1 MSNIP
6 HKNLLFLTCLLF
18 SISHQ
23 QSSITNHIND
33 INEEDL
39 MLLLGNNY
47 KVILDSNSS
56 IRNNNED
63 FVIKE
68 SKSKN
73 SSPQHESSTTFELI
87 DKAYNLDIDILQK
100 DINLLMDIDDF
111 KEDISI
117 KKRSFSL
124 ENLIFSGDVIN
135 SISKRQLLKSVF
147 LSSKITFDE
156 KVVL

>member
-6 HKNLLFLTCLLF
+6 KKNLLFLTCLLF
-18 SISHQ
+18 SMSHQ

-56 IRNNNED
+56 IRINSED

-68 SKSKN
+68 SKSN
-73 SSPQHESSTTFELI
+73 SSTQNESSTTFELI
-87 DKAYNLDIDILQK
+87 DKAYSLEIDILQK
-100 DINLLMDIDDF
+100 DINLLQDIDDF
-111 KEDISI
+111 KEDISN

-124 ENLIFSGDVIN
+124 ENLVFSGDVFN
-135 SISKRQLLKSVF
+135 SISKRQLLNSVF

-156 KVVL
+156 RIAL

>member
-6 HKNLLFLTCLLF
+6 KKNLLFLTCLLF
-18 SISHQ
+18 SMSHQ

-56 IRNNNED
+56 VRINSED

-68 SKSKN
+68 SKSN
-73 SSPQHESSTTFELI
+73 SSTQNESSTTFELI
-87 DKAYNLDIDILQK
+87 DKAYSLEIDILQK
-100 DINLLMDIDDF
+100 DINLLQDIDDF
-111 KEDISI
+111 KEDISY

-124 ENLIFSGDVIN
+124 ENLVFSGDVFN
-135 SISKRQLLKSVF
+135 SISKRQLLNSVF
-147 LSSKITFDE
+147 LSSKIIFDE
-156 KVVL
+156 RIAL

>member
-6 HKNLLFLTCLLF
+6 KKNLLFLTCLLF
-18 SISHQ
+18 SMSHQ

-47 KVILDSNSS
+47 KVILDSDSS
-56 IRNNNED
+56 IRINSED

-68 SKSKN
+68 SKSN
-73 SSPQHESSTTFELI
+73 SSTQNESSTTFELI
-87 DKAYNLDIDILQK
+87 DKAYSLEIDILQK
-100 DINLLMDIDDF
+100 DINLLQDIDDF
-111 KEDISI
+111 KEDISY

-124 ENLIFSGDVIN
+124 ENLVFSGDVFN
-135 SISKRQLLKSVF
+135 SISKRQLLNSVF

-156 KVVL
+156 RIAL

>member
-6 HKNLLFLTCLLF
+6 KKNLLFLTCLLF
-18 SISHQ
+18 SMSHQ

-47 KVILDSNSS
+47 KVILDSDSS
-56 IRNNNED
+56 IRINSED

-68 SKSKN
+68 SKSN
-73 SSPQHESSTTFELI
+73 SSTQNESSTTFELI
-87 DKAYNLDIDILQK
+87 DKAYSLEIDILQK
-100 DINLLMDIDDF
+100 DINLLQDIDDF
-111 KEDISI
+111 KEDISN

-124 ENLIFSGDVIN
+124 ENLIFSGDVFN
-135 SISKRQLLKSVF
+135 SISKRQLLNSVF

-156 KVVL
+156 RIAL

>member
-6 HKNLLFLTCLLF
+6 KKNLLFLTCLLF
-18 SISHQ
+18 SMSHQ

-47 KVILDSNSS
+47 KVILDSDSS
-56 IRNNNED
+56 IRINSED

-68 SKSKN
+68 SKSN
-73 SSPQHESSTTFELI
+73 SSTQNESSTTFELI
-87 DKAYNLDIDILQK
+87 DKAYSLEIDILQK
-100 DINLLMDIDDF
+100 DINLLQDIDDF
-111 KEDISI
+111 KEDISY

-124 ENLIFSGDVIN
+124 ENLIFSGDVFN
-135 SISKRQLLKSVF
+135 SISKRQLLNSVF

-156 KVVL
+156 RIAL

>member
-6 HKNLLFLTCLLF
+6 KKNLLFLTCLLF
-18 SISHQ
+18 SMSHQ

-47 KVILDSNSS
+47 KVILDSDSS
-56 IRNNNED
+56 IRINSED

-68 SKSKN
+68 SKSN
-73 SSPQHESSTTFELI
+73 SSTQNESSTTFELI
-87 DKAYNLDIDILQK
+87 DKAYSLEIDILQK
-100 DINLLMDIDDF
+100 DINLLQDIDDF
-111 KEDISI
+111 KEDISN

-124 ENLIFSGDVIN
+124 ENLVFSGDVFN
-135 SISKRQLLKSVF
+135 SISKRQLLNSVF

-156 KVVL
+156 RIAL